1 MDRSPTPIIAVVGA
15 GFSGVMTTLNL
26 LARSRAAKVLL
37 FEKRAPVGLGAA
49 YSTHNPSHKLNVRA
63 GNMSAWPD
71 RPDHFVTW
79 LAGQGLDVGP
89 GGFASRADYGRYLQ
103 AQIAEIAEGP
113 EGLGRLVVNPDAIV
127 GVAPSGQGWR
137 LTTALGRRYDAD
149 AVILALGNP
158 PPSRPQGVD
167 EAFAASE
174 AYIADPWRWRASEL
188 PEGSVM
194 LIGTGLT
201 MVDVALSLDDAQP
214 GRPMLA
220 LSRRG
225 LAPLRHEGAPSP
237 CPAPPSDLS
246 PVALITWLK
255 HAARERGWRTAVD
268 AVRPVTQAL
277 WRSWSSRRRQ
287 VFLRHARP
295 FWDIHR
301 HRLAPEVADR
311 IDAMLASGQLVIA
324 AGKIRE
330 MRVDADGH
338 AICKYR
344 ARGGKTGYAFR
355 AVRVINCTGP
365 TGDILAASDDLV
377 RDLVRQGLARPDPL
391 GLGFDLDDD
400 NRLRDATG
408 QPSARLF
415 AVGPSTRAAHWEIIA
430 VPDIRGQAAAVAQTV
445 LADLDR

>member
-1 MDRSPTPIIAVVGA
+1 MSRSPAPTIAVIGA

-26 LARSRAAKVLL
+26 LARSPAAKVHL

-71 RPDHFVTW
+71 KPDHFVAW
-79 LAGQGLDVGP
+79 LADQGPNVGP

-103 AQIAEIAEGP
+103 AQITAIAEAP
-113 EGLGRLVVNPDAIV
+113 EGAGRLVVNPDAV
-127 GVAPSGQGWR
+127 VAISPRGQGWR
-137 LTTALGRRYDAD
+137 LTTALGRSHDVD

-158 PPSRPQGVD
+158 PPARPQGVD
-167 EAFAASE
+167 EAFTAST
-174 AYIADPWRWRASEL
+174 AYVDDPWRWRASEL

-225 LAPLRHEGAPSP
+225 LAPLRHQGAPSP
-237 CPAPPSDLS
+237 CPPPPSDLS
-246 PVALITWLK
+246 PLALLAWLK
-255 HAARERGWRTAVD
+255 RTAREQGWRAAVD

-277 WRSWSSRRRQ
+277 WRSWSLQRRQ
-287 VFLRHARP
+287 SFLRHARP

-311 IDAMLASGQLVIA
+311 IDAMQASGQLVIA

-330 MRVDADGH
+330 IAVDAEGH

-365 TGDILAASDDLV
+365 TGDILAGHDDLV
-377 RDLVRQGLARPDPL
+377 RDLLRQGLARPDPL
-391 GLGFDLDDD
+391 RLGFDLDDG
-400 NRLRDATG
+400 NRLRDARG
-408 QPSARLF
+408 EVIPRLF

-430 VPDIRGQAAAVAQTV
+430 VPDIRGQAVAVAKAV
-445 LADLDR
+445 LASLDA

>member
-1 MDRSPTPIIAVVGA
+1 MNRSPAPIIAVIGA

-26 LARSRAAKVLL
+26 LAQSRAVKVLL

-49 YSTHNPSHKLNVRA
+49 YATHNPSHRLNVRA

-79 LAGQGLDVGP
+79 LADQGLDVGP

-103 AQIAEIAEGP
+103 AQIADVAEGP
-113 EGLGRLVVNPDAIV
+113 DALGRLVVNPDAVV
-127 GVAPSGQGWR
+127 GIAPRGQGWQ
-137 LTTALGRRYDAD
+137 LTTALGQSYDVD
-149 AVILALGNP
+149 AAILALGNP
-158 PPSRPQGVD
+158 PPARPQGVE
-167 EAFAASE
+167 EAFVSSS
-174 AYIADPWRWRASEL
+174 AYIANPWRWRAREL

-225 LAPLRHEGAPSP
+225 LAPLRHEGAPATCS
-237 CPAPPSDLS
+237 APPSDL
-246 PVALITWLK
+246 PPLALLAWLK
-255 HAARERGWRTAVD
+255 RNARERGWRAAVD

-277 WRSWSSRRRQ
+277 WRSWSPRRRQ
-287 VFLRHARP
+287 AFLRHARP

-330 MRVDADGH
+330 MSLDAEGH
-338 AICKYR
+338 AVCKWR
-344 ARGGKTGYAFR
+344 ARGGEAGYAFR

-365 TGDILAASDDLV
+365 TGDILAAEDEFV

-391 GLGFDLDDD
+391 RLGFDLDDD
-400 NRLRDATG
+400 NRLRNASGDAL
-408 QPSARLF
+408 PRLF

-430 VPDIRGQAAAVAQTV
+430 VPDIRGQAANVAKAV
-445 LADLDR
+445 LASLDS